1 MIVYYSKKF
10 QKSYRKLSVKLREQF
25 KERRDLFLKN
35 PFDSILN
42 NHLLHEPY
50 AGCRSINVTGDYRA
64 IFYYET
70 ESVIRFII
78 IGTHHELFGT

>member
-1 MIVYYSKKF
+1 MIVIYSKKF
-10 QKSYRKLSVKLREQF
+10 QKSYKKLPLKLQEQF
-25 KERRDLFLKN
+25 KQRRNLFLEH
-35 PFDSILN
+35 PFDPLLN

-64 IFYYET
+64 VFYNERQDI
-70 ESVIRFII
+70 VRFII